1 MGVCAFLLFNHV
13 IMMDDPYEMPRRLNV
28 LQCTY
33 FLFMSGCGEDRSR
46 GIMCGSCATMHV
58 FPLCVWVW
66 RKPLAWYNV
75 PMAYVLWDPNGIR
88 GGISLI

>member
-46 GIMCGSCATMHV
+46 GIMCHNARISFVCLGVEKTT
-58 FPLCVWVW
+58 CVV
-66 RKPLAWYNV
+66 
-75 PMAYVLWDPNGIR
+75 
-88 GGISLI
+88 